1 MILNGKIKAYAMTS
15 SLALDDDNEDTASYF
30 MPPIKLA
37 KYVLTERY
45 HEIFESDDRKV
56 SIKLR
61 EDNGKSDYYAEWS
74 LSDKYGEHTTK
85 YIDKIIMSSDFREL
99 LEAVGEGGKNGD

>member
-45 HEIFESDDRKV
+45 HEIFESDDSKI

-61 EDNGKSDYYAEWS
+61 EDNGKSDYYAEWA
-74 LSDKYGEHTTK
+74 LLDKYGEHTTK

-99 LEAVGEGGKNGD
+99 LEAVGDGGKNGD